1 MTNLSY
7 HIPIWLMGFISGM
20 TILLSGNTMNFW
32 LTQEK
37 LDKTSIGMFALVSL
51 PYAISFVWSPILDHI
66 RIPFLSRFFGMR
78 FSWIIVL
85 QISLSL
91 AISQIGKVSPHENLE
106 LFAILGLLI
115 SFLSSTQDV
124 ALGALRA
131 KILPPGKQGTTS
143 GVYIFGYR
151 IGMLIGSSG
160 AIYASVYMSWS
171 EIYVIF
177 SNIILYFPIVLY
189 IACMRHLTDDM
200 DDANPSFSTILGNLM
215 RSPKLLAMSRMTNTM
230 KFWHQALQNV
240 GPTSFIITILL
251 YLILYRLPDN
261 FISIMI
267 NPFLVETGFDAL
279 HIATVGKFLGIT
291 TAIIGGLIAGYA
303 MNRIKIIDA
312 LLYFGIIHA
321 LSHLLFIFQNHMGD
335 NIYSLFLVIGIESTT
350 GGMVMAAYIAFI
362 TGLCSG
368 KYSATQY
375 AFFSSMMG
383 ISRSIF
389 PSIAGI
395 IATDFGWNNF
405 FLFVTVITIPPL
417 WMSVKVRKMLEGR
430 P

>member
-1 MTNLSY
+1 
-7 HIPIWLMGFISGM
+7 
-20 TILLSGNTMNFW
+20 MNFW

-37 LDKTSIGMFALVSL
+37 IDKTSIGMFALVSL
-51 PYAISFVWSPILDHI
+51 PYAISFLWSPILDHVK
-66 RIPFLSRFFGMR
+66 IPILSRFFSMR

-85 QISLSL
+85 QVTLSIAVFMISN
-91 AISQIGKVSPHENLE
+91 ISPIENIKI
-106 LFAILGLLI
+106 FAALGFVIAL
-115 SFLSSTQDV
+115 LSSTQDV

-131 KILPPGKQGTTS
+131 QIVPSAKQGIVS
-143 GVYIFGYR
+143 GIYIFGYR

-171 EIYVIF
+171 EIYKIF
-177 SNIILYFPIVLY
+177 ANIILYFPMVLFITAGRY
-189 IACMRHLTDDM
+189 LNVSDDIEKTQEISRYLSL
-200 DDANPSFSTILGNLM
+200 DFWRNALM
-215 RSPKLLAMSRMTNTM
+215 
-230 KFWHQALQNV
+230 NV
-240 GPTSFIITILL
+240 GSAGFVITILI

-279 HIATVGKFLGIT
+279 QISTVGKFLGIT
-291 TAIIGGLIAGYA
+291 TAIIGGIIASFV
-303 MNRIKIIDA
+303 MHRIKIIDA

-335 NIYSLFLVIGIESTT
+335 NIYTLFLVIGAESIT

-362 TGLCSG
+362 TSLCTG

-389 PSIAGI
+389 PSLSGLIVMHA
-395 IATDFGWNNF
+395 GWNNF
-405 FLFVTVITIPPL
+405 FFFVTLLTIPPL
-417 WMSVKVRKMLEGR
+417 RMSLRVRKMLEKK
-430 P
+430 

>member
-1 MTNLSY
+1 MTYFSY
-7 HIPIWLMGFISGM
+7 YLPIWCMGFISGM
-20 TILLSGNTMNFW
+20 TLLITGNTMNFW

-37 LDKTSIGMFALVSL
+37 IDKTSIGMFALVSL
-51 PYAISFVWSPILDHI
+51 PYAISFLWSPILDHVK
-66 RIPFLSRFFGMR
+66 IPILSRFFSMR

-85 QISLSL
+85 QVTLSIAVFMISN
-91 AISQIGKVSPHENLE
+91 ISPIENIKI
-106 LFAILGLLI
+106 FAALGFGIAL
-115 SFLSSTQDV
+115 LSSTQDV
-124 ALGALRA
+124 ALGSLRA
-131 KILPPGKQGTTS
+131 QIVPSAKQGIVS
-143 GVYIFGYR
+143 GIYIFGYR

-171 EIYVIF
+171 EIYKIF
-177 SNIILYFPIVLY
+177 ANIILYFPMVLFITAGRY
-189 IACMRHLTDDM
+189 LNVSDDIEKTQEISRYLSL
-200 DDANPSFSTILGNLM
+200 DFWRNALM
-215 RSPKLLAMSRMTNTM
+215 
-230 KFWHQALQNV
+230 NV
-240 GPTSFIITILL
+240 GSAGFVITILI

-279 HIATVGKFLGIT
+279 QISTVGKFLGIT
-291 TAIIGGLIAGYA
+291 TAIIGGIIASFV
-303 MNRIKIIDA
+303 MHRIKIIDA

-335 NIYSLFLVIGIESTT
+335 NIYTLFLVIGAESIT

-362 TGLCSG
+362 TSLCTG

-389 PSIAGI
+389 PSLSGLIVMHA
-395 IATDFGWNNF
+395 GWNNF
-405 FLFVTVITIPPL
+405 FFFVSLLTIPPL
-417 WMSVKVRKMLEGR
+417 WMCLRVRKMLEKK
-430 P
+430 

>member
-1 MTNLSY
+1 
-7 HIPIWLMGFISGM
+7 MGFISGM
-20 TILLSGNTMNFW
+20 TLLITGNTMNFW

-37 LDKTSIGMFALVSL
+37 IDKTSIGMFALVSL
-51 PYAISFVWSPILDHI
+51 PYAISFLWSPILDHVK
-66 RIPFLSRFFGMR
+66 IPILSRFFSMR

-85 QISLSL
+85 QVTLSIAVFMISN
-91 AISQIGKVSPHENLE
+91 ISPIENIKI
-106 LFAILGLLI
+106 FAALGFVIAL
-115 SFLSSTQDV
+115 LSSTQDV

-131 KILPPGKQGTTS
+131 QIVPSAKQGIVS
-143 GVYIFGYR
+143 GIYIFGYR

-171 EIYVIF
+171 EIYKIF
-177 SNIILYFPIVLY
+177 ANIILYFPMVLFITAGRY
-189 IACMRHLTDDM
+189 LNVSDDIEKTQEISRYLSL
-200 DDANPSFSTILGNLM
+200 DFWRNALM
-215 RSPKLLAMSRMTNTM
+215 
-230 KFWHQALQNV
+230 NV
-240 GPTSFIITILL
+240 GSAGFVITILI

-279 HIATVGKFLGIT
+279 QISTVGKFLGIT
-291 TAIIGGLIAGYA
+291 TAIIGGIIASFV
-303 MNRIKIIDA
+303 MHRIKIIDA

-335 NIYSLFLVIGIESTT
+335 NIYTLFLVIGAESIT

-362 TGLCSG
+362 TSLCTG

-389 PSIAGI
+389 PSLSGLIVMHA
-395 IATDFGWNNF
+395 GWNNF
-405 FLFVTVITIPPL
+405 FFFVTLLTIPPL
-417 WMSVKVRKMLEGR
+417 RMSLRVRKMLEKK
-430 P
+430 